1 MENKYSLVFITGAM
15 TSGKSKFLIDHIKFQ
30 ERYGFKV
37 LKFKPRK
44 DTRDLYEIRSREY
57 SEGIP
62 AHGISWELIPTFSA
76 DYLETVDL
84 IVVDEA
90 QFLDLPSY
98 KHIVQMAK
106 GYNKPLIMCGLT
118 WNFKLEMIPII
129 SKMLKEEKPKI
140 ITLYARCFRCKEENA
155 TNSIKVS
162 GRRIVWEGRDI
173 DCQAD
178 YKAICDNCLNILLKN
193 QRMKEGRC

>member
-15 TSGKSKFLIDHIKFQ
+15 TSGKSKFLIDHIKTQ
-30 ERYGFKV
+30 ESKGRKV
-37 LKFKPRK
+37 LKFKPR
-44 DTRDLYEIRSREY
+44 RDSRDYAEIKSRDY
-57 SEGIP
+57 SKGIP
-62 AHGISWELIPTFSA
+62 AHSISWELIPTFSA

-118 WNFKLEMIPII
+118 WNFKLERFPII
-129 SKMLKEEKPKI
+129 AKLINEENPKI
-140 ITLYARCFRCKEENA
+140 IELKARCFRCKEETA
-155 TNSIKVS
+155 TNSIRIS

-173 DCQAD
+173 DCQAE
-178 YKAICDNCLNILLKN
+178 YKAVCDNCLNILLKN
-193 QRMKEGRC
+193 QRTKEGRC